1 MRKIERQMNAA
12 ITAGKDWK
20 NANTEVLNV
29 DGISY
34 VYLHGNLIAEVDD
47 NGIKLYDGGWQ
58 SNTTKSRLNAIL
70 SEHGIAGEGVYQKNF
85 EWFIRLYNGT
95 EFFVTEF
102 RSGMR
107 LGALAASDLLV
118 WVTLSPHIHHC
129 ILNMTNE
136 QLAQFKSNYA
146 EMIIEGMD
154 YKTMEMM
161 VYDVIMESFE
171 LYTEDE
177 MKEEILNHYDEEILA
192 GIIGGNV

>member
-1 MRKIERQMNAA
+1 MRKIERLRNAA
-12 ITAGKDWK
+12 ITNGKDWK

-29 DGISY
+29 DGTSY

-70 SEHGIAGEGVYQKNF
+70 SEHGIAGEGIYQKNF

-107 LGALAASDLLV
+107 LGALTSQDLLV
-118 WVTLSPHIHHC
+118 
-129 ILNMTNE
+129 
-136 QLAQFKSNYA
+136 
-146 EMIIEGMD
+146 
-154 YKTMEMM
+154 
-161 VYDVIMESFE
+161 
-171 LYTEDE
+171 
-177 MKEEILNHYDEEILA
+177 
-192 GIIGGNV
+192 

>member
-118 WVTLSPHIHHC
+118 
-129 ILNMTNE
+129 
-136 QLAQFKSNYA
+136 
-146 EMIIEGMD
+146 
-154 YKTMEMM
+154 
-161 VYDVIMESFE
+161 
-171 LYTEDE
+171 
-177 MKEEILNHYDEEILA
+177 
-192 GIIGGNV
+192 

>member
-107 LGALAASDLLV
+107 LGALAAKDLLV
-118 WVTLSPHIHHC
+118 
-129 ILNMTNE
+129 
-136 QLAQFKSNYA
+136 
-146 EMIIEGMD
+146 
-154 YKTMEMM
+154 
-161 VYDVIMESFE
+161 
-171 LYTEDE
+171 
-177 MKEEILNHYDEEILA
+177 
-192 GIIGGNV
+192 